1 MSQRRPISSVG
12 KWSVLALGACFAL
25 CADLRAQD
33 HPEPASFRSAFE
45 AQFPKSEASAGALEL
60 ERLAAALGFEL
71 APFETQPAPDRAE
84 TTPGDASEPAVFALK
99 VEKQRP
105 RPSPEAKASLQAVS
119 GMIGQF
125 LDRELKT
132 PEERIGPLPSRFQS
146 FLEEHDAAAA
156 ALESML
162 VRRSDLRWEID
173 VSQGSNAPIPT
184 LGGIMRLQRFLGVR
198 ALAKARRG
206 ETDAALQALE
216 AAWRLN
222 EAVSAR
228 PELISQL
235 IAVAAAKITVGVLRK
250 LDSPAYGWAD
260 RLRGGD
266 LFSAYLASFQNQ
278 VWYSSDVYS
287 SDVRD
292 LTGEAGAYG
301 RVLRNVAEEF
311 EQRDLCSWTPDRMQE
326 SWNRAVQNESR
337 DGALIEMAVPNL
349 LESFARWRRFQIDA
363 ELTALVLDARAERA
377 ASRRR
382 DWPSKLHSIGAS
394 VCPGEPWTYRNAGNG
409 TATFAFEGRITESPS
424 AALRLP
430 LGFTAGTP
438 RAPAPRAPKSTS
450 RKD

>member
-1 MSQRRPISSVG
+1 MSQPRPVSSVG
-12 KWSVLALGACFAL
+12 KCSVLAIGACFAV
-25 CADLRAQD
+25 CVDLRAQD

-45 AQFPKSEASAGALEL
+45 AQFPKSEASATALEL

-71 APFETQPAPDRAE
+71 APFETQPAPDKAD
-84 TTPGDASEPAVFALK
+84 TTPDDASEPAVFALK
-99 VEKQRP
+99 VEKQRA

-132 PEERIGPLPSRFQS
+132 PEERIGPLPPRMESY
-146 FLEEHDAAAA
+146 LEEHDDAAS
-156 ALESML
+156 ALESTL
-162 VRRSDLRWEID
+162 VRQTDLRWEMD
-173 VSQGSNAPIPT
+173 VSQGPNAPIPN
-184 LGGIMRLQRFLGVR
+184 LGGILRLQRFLGAR

-206 ETDAALQALE
+206 ETDAALQTLE

-235 IAVAAAKITVGVLRK
+235 IAVAAAKIPVGILRK
-250 LDSPAYGWAD
+250 LDTPAYGWAD
-260 RLRGGD
+260 RLRSGD

-278 VWYSSDVYS
+278 VWFLA
-287 SDVRD
+287 DVRD

-311 EQRDLCSWTPDRMQE
+311 EQRDLCSWTPDRMRE
-326 SWNRAVQNESR
+326 SWNRAVRNESR
-337 DGALIEMAVPNL
+337 DAAVVEIAVPNL
-349 LESFARWRRFQIDA
+349 LESFARWRRFQIDS

-377 ASRRR
+377 ASRRL
-382 DWPSKLHSIGAS
+382 DWPSKLHSIGAGI
-394 VCPGEPWTYRNAGNG
+394 CPAESWAYRNVGNG
-409 TATFAFEGRITESPS
+409 TATFAFEGRIAEGPS
-424 AALRLP
+424 VALRLP

-438 RAPAPRAPKSTS
+438 RAPAPRAPKSNS